1 MSKQKNIL
9 MVIAV
14 LIISYNA
21 LAQDGKFSLSGRVVD
36 SKKLGIGMATVK
48 LTADRDG
55 FITLKT
61 VTGDDGS
68 FMFRGL
74 ADGSYEISVTC
85 VGYKSHT
92 RKTDVKGDTNV
103 GDIWLEDAY
112 KMLDEITVMA
122 NYTDVKL
129 TGGTVVKVKGNP
141 LAKGKTV
148 IDFLQYVRDLDV
160 TQSELSIRGKANTLI
175 YLEDR
180 KITFD
185 QLKSISPSMIE
196 SIEIIPHADGS
207 YGLLATGGVVKIH
220 LRKDGGMIGSATLYS
235 VVNTEGMVGEAPMV
249 NVLYSKGEW
258 TLSNYLTPFEYTR
271 YPSITQQHDISGGAT
286 DQTDTKDI
294 SRDKAIRD
302 NLSLRYSFN
311 KTDHIDIYGG
321 VSASCGDNIQT
332 SVSGGDKLYITSK
345 PETQYYSAGT
355 QYRKG
360 WGHDGKN
367 YFHIRI
373 DYSKYK
379 SDSRQGYDY
388 NGQAERASQKYDM
401 CIVDI
406 APRLHLALKES
417 MDFNIGVQYVYES
430 DRHEDKG
437 TPTLGYILDGKY
449 NYKMYYYGA
458 WMEYSA
464 TLGKSL
470 YLKLGLNYSATDERN
485 KDFLNS
491 GNDISTR
498 QDGIYPT
505 LQGQWIVDRSK
516 MRYLSIGY
524 RHYYSMPNYNYRLP
538 TVVWQGENL
547 YSVGNTNLKK
557 ENYDDIDIYFSFD
570 RNLSVSYNMSYG
582 RNMVNVIMHKD
593 ENRPGTYFTRP
604 ENTAFSMMHTFRLAY
619 AGRIFKFWYTNT
631 YAMFTY
637 KNARAGDDKIKHAR
651 VVFRSNNDFSVCK
664 NFGLTYFFEAL
675 GKNKTESYE
684 SNATYSMDFG
694 VYMSLMKGKMNIR
707 LLYENAFYKR
717 RITTT
722 RGDGWTKRRIN
733 LSPDS
738 HILLTLGWNFN
749 AGRKIKKQEL
759 PTVNKQERKIPTF

>member
-1 MSKQKNIL
+1 MKIRF
-9 MVIAV
+9 V
-14 LIISYNA
+14 LIITVLLFFTGIKVYP
-21 LAQDGKFSLSGRVVD
+21 QTCRYVLSGQV
-36 SKKLGIGMATVK
+36 T
-48 LTADRDG
+48 DG
-55 FITLKT
+55 
-61 VTGDDGS
+61 DGES
-68 FMFRGL
+68 LPGANVEL
-74 ADGSYEISVTC
+74 SS
-85 VGYKSHT
+85 
-92 RKTDVKGDTNV
+92 V
-103 GDIWLEDAY
+103 GDSTTTLRTATGKDGGFEFSAVPAGDYELTITYMGCDDYRNRMKVNGDKHFGKIRMNTLA

-321 VSASCGDNIQT
+321 VSVSCGDNIQT

-367 YFHIRI
+367 YFHMRI

-401 CIVDI
+401 CVVDI
-406 APRLHLALKES
+406 APRLHLALKEN

-437 TPTLGYILDGKY
+437 TPTLGYISDGKY

-464 TLGKSL
+464 TLGQSL

>member
-1 MSKQKNIL
+1 MKIRF
-9 MVIAV
+9 V
-14 LIISYNA
+14 LIITVLLFFTGIKVYP
-21 LAQDGKFSLSGRVVD
+21 QTCRYVLSGQV
-36 SKKLGIGMATVK
+36 T
-48 LTADRDG
+48 DG
-55 FITLKT
+55 
-61 VTGDDGS
+61 DGES
-68 FMFRGL
+68 LPGANVEL
-74 ADGSYEISVTC
+74 SS
-85 VGYKSHT
+85 
-92 RKTDVKGDTNV
+92 V
-103 GDIWLEDAY
+103 GDSTTTLRTATGKDGGFEFSAVPAGDYELTITYMGCDDYRNRMKVNGDKHFGKIRMNTLA

-129 TGGTVVKVKGNP
+129 TGETVVKVKGNP

-196 SIEIIPHADGS
+196 SVEIIPHADGS

-321 VSASCGDNIQT
+321 VSVSCGDNIQT

-367 YFHIRI
+367 YFHMRI

-406 APRLHLALKES
+406 APRLHLALKEN

-437 TPTLGYILDGKY
+437 TPTLGYISDGKY

-464 TLGKSL
+464 TLGQSL

>member
-1 MSKQKNIL
+1 MKIRF
-9 MVIAV
+9 V
-14 LIISYNA
+14 LIITVLLFFTGIKVYP
-21 LAQDGKFSLSGRVVD
+21 QTCRYVLSGQV
-36 SKKLGIGMATVK
+36 T
-48 LTADRDG
+48 DG
-55 FITLKT
+55 
-61 VTGDDGS
+61 DGES
-68 FMFRGL
+68 LPGANVEL
-74 ADGSYEISVTC
+74 SS
-85 VGYKSHT
+85 
-92 RKTDVKGDTNV
+92 V
-103 GDIWLEDAY
+103 GDSTTTLRTATGKDGGFEFSAVPAGDYELTITYMGCDDYRNRMKVNGDKHFGKIRMNTLA

-129 TGGTVVKVKGNP
+129 TGETVVKVKGNP

-196 SIEIIPHADGS
+196 SVEIIPHADGS

-367 YFHIRI
+367 YFHMRI

-406 APRLHLALKES
+406 APRFHLALKEN

-437 TPTLGYILDGKY
+437 TPTLGYISDGKY

-464 TLGKSL
+464 TLGQSL